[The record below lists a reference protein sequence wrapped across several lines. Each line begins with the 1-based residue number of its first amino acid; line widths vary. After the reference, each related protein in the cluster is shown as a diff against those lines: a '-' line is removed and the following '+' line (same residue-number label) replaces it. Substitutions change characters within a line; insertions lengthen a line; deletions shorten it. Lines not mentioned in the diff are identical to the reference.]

1 MSKDELFNKLKEI
14 LINEFHIDK
23 DLITLSSR
31 FYEDLNMDS
40 LELLDL
46 VERISEFILVDE
58 EKIKSFLKFNRTI
71 QNLID
76 AIIL

>member
-1 MSKDELFNKLKEI
+1 MSKDEVFNKLKEI
-14 LINEFHIDK
+14 LINEFYIDK
-23 DLITLSSR
+23 DVITLSSH

-46 VERISEFILVDE
+46 VERMSEFALVSE
-58 EKIKSFLKFNRTI
+58 EEIQSFLKSDRTI

>member
-1 MSKDELFNKLKEI
+1 MSKDEVFNKLKEI
-14 LINEFHIDK
+14 LINEFYIDK
-23 DLITLSSR
+23 DAITLSSH

-46 VERISEFILVDE
+46 VERMSEFALVSE
-58 EKIKSFLKFNRTI
+58 EEIRSFLKSDRTI